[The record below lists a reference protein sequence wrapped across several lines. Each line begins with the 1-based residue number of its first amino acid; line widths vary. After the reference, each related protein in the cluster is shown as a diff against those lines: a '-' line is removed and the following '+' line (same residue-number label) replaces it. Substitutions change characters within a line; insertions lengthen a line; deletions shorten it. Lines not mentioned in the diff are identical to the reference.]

1 MFENLFKR
9 KNNKRNKI
17 EKIKT
22 QKEFLVK
29 DLYVTYPGVV
39 SLNRS
44 KEDTISF
51 NQDNDDLEPIIVIK
65 TGNRYVR
72 NVLNGRK
79 YGIYS
84 KFLYDEVFE
93 CFLNQ
98 YMVGRL
104 EPLELAINDKLKTTI
119 TREEIIDLLYPENN
133 LDKDLEEEIEESNEE
148 EIKDPVLQEILRVSN
163 HLEENLVSEDEKER
177 IRNELKDLGSYY
189 INGLIELKSK
199 KGKITL
205 SFKNELDL
213 KNECMRLLTEIE
225 EKIPVDTHESS
236 LRKQLTIFES
246 KIGK

>member
-1 MFENLFKR
+1 MFENIFRR
-9 KNNKRNKI
+9 KKQKRNKI
-17 EKIKT
+17 EKIKK
-22 QKEFLVK
+22 QQEFLVK

-119 TREEIIDLLYPENN
+119 TREEIIGLLYPESNTN
-133 LDKDLEEEIEESNEE
+133 KDDDEEKDETLEEK
-148 EIKDPVLQEILRVSN
+148 IKDHVLQEILRVSN
-163 HLEENLVSEDEKER
+163 TLEEMIISDLEKEK
-177 IRNELKDLGSYY
+177 IRNELKQLGSYY
-189 INGLIELKSK
+189 VNGLIELKSK
-199 KGKITL
+199 KGEITL

-225 EKIPVDTHESS
+225 EQVPVDTHESS
-236 LRKQLTIFES
+236 LRKQLTLFES

>member
-1 MFENLFKR
+1 M
-9 KNNKRNKI
+9 
-17 EKIKT
+17 
-22 QKEFLVK
+22 
-29 DLYVTYPGVV
+29 
-39 SLNRS
+39 NRD

-51 NQDNDDLEPIIVIK
+51 NQDNEELEPIIVIK

-98 YMVGRL
+98 YMVGIL
-104 EPLELAINDKLKTTI
+104 EPLELIINDKLKTTI

-133 LDKDLEEEIEESNEE
+133 ANKDLEEEIDENEE
-148 EIKDPVLQEILRVSN
+148 KIKDSVLREILSVSN
-163 HLEENLVSEDEKER
+163 YLEECLVSEDEKER
-177 IRNELKDLGSYY
+177 IRNELKELGSYY
-189 INGLIELKSK
+189 VNGLIELKSK
-199 KGKITL
+199 KSEITL

-225 EKIPVDTHESS
+225 EKIPVDTSEIF
-236 LRKQLTIFES
+236 LKKQLTLFES

>member
-1 MFENLFKR
+1 MFENIFRR
-9 KNNKRNKI
+9 KIQKRNKI

-133 LDKDLEEEIEESNEE
+133 HDKDLEEEIDENEE
-148 EIKDPVLQEILRVSN
+148 EIKDSVLREILSVSN
-163 HLEENLVSEDEKER
+163 YLEECLVSEDEKER
-177 IRNELKDLGSYY
+177 IRNELKELGSYY
-189 INGLIELKSK
+189 VNGLIELKSK
-199 KGKITL
+199 KGEITL

-213 KNECMRLLTEIE
+213 KNKCMRLLTEIE
-225 EKIPVDTHESS
+225 EKIPVDTSEIF
-236 LRKQLTIFES
+236 LKKQLTLFES

>member
-9 KNNKRNKI
+9 KNKKCNKI

-39 SLNRS
+39 SLNRD

-51 NQDNDDLEPIIVIK
+51 NQDNEELEPIIVIK

-98 YMVGRL
+98 YMVGIL
-104 EPLELAINDKLKTTI
+104 EPLELIINDKLKTTI

-133 LDKDLEEEIEESNEE
+133 ANKDLEEEIDENEE
-148 EIKDPVLQEILRVSN
+148 KIKDSVLREILSVSN
-163 HLEENLVSEDEKER
+163 YLEECLVSEDEKER
-177 IRNELKDLGSYY
+177 IRNELKELGSYY
-189 INGLIELKSK
+189 VNGLIELKSK
-199 KGKITL
+199 KSEITL

-225 EKIPVDTHESS
+225 EKIPVDTSEIF
-236 LRKQLTIFES
+236 LKKQLTLFES